1 MGIFCVYLSFKTY
14 TTMKIKTILDDISSQ
29 AGDNAKMET
38 LRGYDDYPLLV
49 DVLYKAYSKRV
60 KFYIKQIPVYTLD
73 AALETITLDEALVG
87 LQKLSDRELTGKA
100 GIAHLSTLLGLLDP
114 DDAYVLERIIEKDL
128 KFGLGTTYI
137 NKVFPDL
144 LEKTPYMGAKPF
156 SDALVDK
163 LFANGPVTS
172 DIKMDGRYCNAI
184 IRGGEVDLESRQ
196 GEPTSV
202 GDALFL
208 YHLSHLG
215 DCVLNGELT
224 VEGMDR
230 YTANGVIA
238 SIVDIEKKRDKR
250 SEADNTKVLA
260 AFVKKHGNYQE
271 LVDRIVYTVW
281 DILTVEEYFAK
292 KSKVIYT
299 QRRSILKNIIDNL
312 YIYSAFGVRVAL
324 VESKLVKNK
333 AEAFAHF
340 KEALERGLE
349 GTVLKDLDG
358 EWKDGKP
365 AWQVKMKIEITLDL
379 RIMGFKFGKKGT
391 KNENVISTLQTTSS
405 CGLLVTNPSG
415 MDEAMMDFVTANQDE
430 LLGTIVEIR
439 CCGLSTDKDG
449 NWSTL
454 HPSVMK
460 LRDDKNT
467 YDSLEDA
474 QRIEEMSKSLN

>member
-1 MGIFCVYLSFKTY
+1 
-14 TTMKIKTILDDISSQ
+14 MKIKTMLDDIASQ
-29 AGDNAKMET
+29 SGDNAKIET
-38 LRGYDDYPLLV
+38 LRGYDNYPLLV
-49 DVLYKAYSKRV
+49 NVLYLAYSKRV
-60 KFYIKQIPVYTLD
+60 KFYIKQIPAYTLD
-73 AALETITLDEALVG
+73 ASLESISLSEALIG
-87 LQKLSDRELTGKA
+87 LDKLTSRKLTGKA
-100 GIAHLSTLLGLLDP
+100 GIAHLSTLLGLLEP

-137 NKVFPDL
+137 NRVFPDL

-184 IRGGEVDLESRQ
+184 IRSGEVDLESRQ

-224 VEGMDR
+224 VDGMDR

-250 SEADNTKVLA
+250 SEADTVKVLA

-281 DILTVEEYFAK
+281 DLLTVEEYFAK
-292 KSKVIYT
+292 KSKVIYA
-299 QRRSILKNIIDNL
+299 QRRSILKNMIGGL
-312 YIYSAFGVRVAL
+312 YIYNAFGIRVGL

-365 AWQVKMKIEITLDL
+365 AWQVKMKTEITLDL

-391 KNENVISTLQTTSS
+391 KNESVISTLQTTSS

-415 MDEAMMDFVTANQDE
+415 MDEAMMNFVTANQDK
-430 LLGTIVEIR
+430 LLGTIVEVR
-439 CCGLSTDKDG
+439 CCGLSTDKEG
-449 NWSTL
+449 NWATL
-454 HPSVMK
+454 HPSVVK
-460 LRDDKNT
+460 FRDDKDT

>member
-1 MGIFCVYLSFKTY
+1 MGIFCLHLSFKKQTN
-14 TTMKIKTILDDISSQ
+14 MKIKTILDDISSKS
-29 AGDNAKMET
+29 GDNAKMET

-60 KFYIKQIPVYTLD
+60 KFYIKQIPTYTLD
-73 AALETITLDEALVG
+73 AALETITLDEALLG
-87 LQKLSDRELTGKA
+87 LQKLSSRELTGKA

-137 NKVFPDL
+137 NKVFPNL

-156 SDALVDK
+156 SDVLVDK
-163 LFANGPVTS
+163 LFVNSPVTS

-184 IRGGEVDLESRQ
+184 IRGGEVELESRQ

-202 GDALFL
+202 GNALFL
-208 YHLSHLG
+208 FHLSHLS

-224 VEGMDR
+224 VDGMDR

-238 SIVDIEKKRDKR
+238 SIVDIEKKREKR
-250 SEADNTKVLA
+250 SESENNKVVS
-260 AFVKKHGNYQE
+260 AFVSKYGNYQE
-271 LVDRIVYTVW
+271 IINRIVYTVW
-281 DILTVEEYFAK
+281 DVLTVNEYFAK
-292 KSKVIYT
+292 ESGISYAN
-299 QRRSILKNIIDNL
+299 RRLNLKHTLSLL
-312 YIYSAFGVRVAL
+312 YGPVSSEIRVAL

-349 GTVLKDLDG
+349 GTVLKALNG
-358 EWKDGKP
+358 KWKDGKP
-365 AWQVKMKIEITLDL
+365 TWQVKMKTEITLDL

-415 MDEAMMDFVTANQDE
+415 MDEAMMEFVTANQDK
-430 LLGTIVEIR
+430 LLGTVVEVR
-439 CCGLSTDKDG
+439 CCGLSTDKEG
-449 NWSTL
+449 NWATL
-454 HPSVMK
+454 HPSVVK
-460 LRDDKNT
+460 FRDDKNT